1 MDEVN
6 LQHNAAPTIIKSLFH
21 AGPHPSVHLA
31 VPPPPDIAVAII
43 PSAPL
48 RLRPPRS
55 NTGRRPTDRHRRDFH
70 DVDESRIHFK
80 QPPPAILIAPP

>member
-21 AGPHPSVHLA
+21 AGPHPSVHLT

-43 PSAPL
+43 PSAP
-48 RLRPPRS
+48 PPPPA
-55 NTGRRPTDRHRRDFH
+55 TLQHWTPTDRHPRDFH

-80 QPPPAILIAPP
+80 QPPPQPS

>member
-21 AGPHPSVHLA
+21 AGPHPSVHLT

-43 PSAPL
+43 PSAPPASARHAPTL
-48 RLRPPRS
+48 DAD
-55 NTGRRPTDRHRRDFH
+55 RPTDIPTISTTSTNP
-70 DVDESRIHFK
+70 ESISNNPP
-80 QPPPAILIAPP
+80 QPS